1 MNETIELLQNHRSIR
16 KLKDEPLSGDVIHT
30 LVESAQMASTSSFV
44 QAYSI
49 IGVTDRPKKEK
60 LAQLAGNQP
69 YVAENG
75 HFFVFC
81 ADFHRHIHAG
91 EMEQTDVIPAI
102 ESAEKMIVAVT
113 DAALAAQNCSIA
125 AESMGLGICYIGGLR
140 NNIEEVSELLQLPD
154 YVIPL
159 FGIAVGFPE
168 AEPDRK
174 PRLPLEG
181 IYFENAYPAP
191 DKHTEQL
198 RAYNDTIS
206 AYYEE
211 RTAGARSD
219 RWTQQVSGL
228 LKDVKRPH
236 MKQFLENKGYNRR

>member
-1 MNETIELLQNHRSIR
+1 MNETVQLLLNHRSVR
-16 KLKDEPLSGDVIHT
+16 KLKDEPLSPDVIRT
-30 LVESAQMASTSSFV
+30 LVEAAQMASTSSFV

-49 IGVTDRPKKEK
+49 MGITDRPKKEA
-60 LAQLAGNQP
+60 LAKLAGNQP

-81 ADFHRHIHAG
+81 ADFHRHIQAG
-91 EMEQTDVIPAI
+91 EMEQTEVKPAV

-140 NNIEEVSELLQLPD
+140 NNIAEVSNLLQLPN

-159 FGIAVGFPE
+159 FGLAVGVPE
-168 AEPDRK
+168 ADPDRK
-174 PRLPLEG
+174 PRLPVEG
-181 IYFENAYPAP
+181 VYFENVYPDAEV
-191 DKHTEQL
+191 HAEQL
-198 RAYNDTIS
+198 KAYNDTIS
-206 AYYEE
+206 AYYKE
-211 RTAGARSD
+211 RTGGSRSD
-219 RWTQQVSGL
+219 RWTEQVSGL

-236 MKQFLENKGYNRR
+236 MKQFLEDKGYNRH